1 MTADPDPSSPER
13 PATSPR
19 RPTDAVPSAVPET
32 AADLQQGTVRVLV
45 VSNVLGGVAVASGF
59 AVAGL
64 LAENI
69 SGSTSMAG
77 LVATSTTLGAAILA
91 VPLARLAR
99 SQGRRMSLTVGYLIA
114 TAGALLSIVA
124 AQIDSLALLLFAGCL
139 FGSGS
144 ASNLQSRYAATDAA
158 DPQHV
163 ARSLSLVV
171 WATTIGVVVGPNL
184 TGIGGSV
191 GTTVGVLALAGPYIF
206 SVVAFAL
213 ALATVW
219 FGLRRLHQVTVRTK
233 VERQPLTIT
242 FRRVMEIPQARL
254 GLLAIATAHAVM
266 VGVMSM
272 TAVHLR
278 HHGASLTI
286 VGFVIS
292 AHVAGM
298 YALSPVMGWLTD
310 KLGRIPTIGIGLAIL
325 ASAMTVAALAPDEA
339 HSLTALALV
348 LLGLGW
354 SACLVAGSTLLSRS
368 VPEDIRTS
376 AQGLSDLTMGA
387 LASIAG
393 TASGPILAYLGFHW
407 LAVLCGLI
415 LIPVALLAATTKQTS
430 ATPGH

>member
-1 MTADPDPSSPER
+1 MTAAH
-13 PATSPR
+13 PATS
-19 RPTDAVPSAVPET
+19 
-32 AADLQQGTVRVLV
+32 AADLQRGTVRVLV
-45 VSNVLGGVAVASGF
+45 VSNVLGGVAAASGF

-77 LVATSTTLGAAILA
+77 LAATSTTLGAAILA

-99 SQGRRMSLTVGYLIA
+99 SQGRRVSLTSGYLIA
-114 TAGALLSIVA
+114 LAGALLSIVA

-144 ASNLQSRYAATDAA
+144 ASNLQARYAATDAA
-158 DPQHV
+158 DPRHV

-184 TGIGGSV
+184 TGVGGSV
-191 GTTVGVLALAGPYIF
+191 GTSVGVTALAGPYLF
-206 SVVAFAL
+206 SVAAFTL
-213 ALATVW
+213 ALAAVW
-219 FGLRRLHQVTVRTK
+219 FGLRRLQPVTAWVRL
-233 VERQPLTIT
+233 ERQPLATT
-242 FRRVMEIPQARL
+242 FRRVMTIPRARL
-254 GLLAIATAHAVM
+254 GLLSIAASHAVM

-272 TAVHLR
+272 TSVHLR

-292 AHVAGM
+292 GHVAGM

-310 KLGRIPTIGIGLAIL
+310 RIGRIPTIAVGLTIL
-325 ASAMTVAALAPDEA
+325 ALAMTVAAIAPDDA

-354 SACLVAGSTLLSRS
+354 SASLVAGSTLLSRS

-376 AQGLSDLTMGA
+376 AQGLSDLTMGV

-393 TASGPILAYLGFHW
+393 TASGPILANLGFHW
-407 LAVLCGLI
+407 LAVLCGLL
-415 LIPVALLAATTKQTS
+415 LIPVALLAMATKADS
-430 ATPGH
+430 LA

>member
-1 MTADPDPSSPER
+1 MPVSADQR
-13 PATSPR
+13 PAEVQRT
-19 RPTDAVPSAVPET
+19 T
-32 AADLQQGTVRVLV
+32 LRVLV
-45 VSNVLGGVAVASGF
+45 ASNVLGGVAVASGF

-99 SQGRRMSLTVGYLIA
+99 SRGRRVSLTVGYMIA
-114 TAGALLSIVA
+114 TTGALLSIVA
-124 AQIDSLALLLFAGCL
+124 AQVDSLALLLVAGCL

-158 DPQHV
+158 DPARM

-184 TGIGGSV
+184 TGVGGSV
-191 GTTVGVLALAGPYIF
+191 GTSLGIMALAGPYVF
-206 SVVAFAL
+206 SVIAFGIS
-213 ALATVW
+213 LATVW
-219 FGLRRLHQVTVRTK
+219 FGLRRLHQPRPGTK
-233 VERQPLTIT
+233 LERQPLAPT
-242 FRRVMEIPQARL
+242 FRRVIAIPHARL
-254 GLLAIATAHAVM
+254 GLLSIAVAHAVM

-272 TAVHLR
+272 TSVHLR

-292 AHVAGM
+292 GHVAGM
-298 YALSPVMGWLTD
+298 YALSPVMGWLAD
-310 KLGRIPTIGIGLAIL
+310 RIGRIPTIGIGLAIL
-325 ASAMTVAALAPDEA
+325 AMAMTVAALAPDGA
-339 HSLTALALV
+339 HGLTAAALA

-368 VPEDIRTS
+368 VPADIRTS

-387 LASIAG
+387 FASIAG
-393 TASGPILAYLGFHW
+393 IAAGPILAHYGFHW
-407 LAVLCGLI
+407 LAVLCGLL
-415 LIPVALLAATTKQTS
+415 LIPVALLAAATTRPLPA
-430 ATPGH
+430 ATKV

>member
-1 MTADPDPSSPER
+1 MSAQ
-13 PATSPR
+13 
-19 RPTDAVPSAVPET
+19 DAVPAT
-32 AADLQQGTVRVLV
+32 AASLQRGTLWVLV

-64 LAENI
+64 LAESI

-99 SQGRRMSLTVGYLIA
+99 SQGRRTSLTAGYLIA
-114 TAGALLSIVA
+114 VAGALLSIVA

-144 ASNLQSRYAATDAA
+144 AANLQSRYAATDAA
-158 DPQHV
+158 DPKHV
-163 ARSLSLVV
+163 ASSLSMVV

-184 TGIGGSV
+184 TGVGGSV
-191 GTTVGVLALAGPYIF
+191 GTSLGVFALAGPYLF

-219 FGLRRLHQVTVRTK
+219 FGLRRLQQVTVRTTL
-233 VERQPLTIT
+233 ERQPLAAT
-242 FRRVMEIPQARL
+242 FRRVMAIPHARL

-272 TAVHLR
+272 TSVHLR

-292 AHVAGM
+292 GHVAGM
-298 YALSPVMGWLTD
+298 YALSPVMGFLAD
-310 KLGRIPTIGIGLAIL
+310 RIGRIPTIAAGLTIL
-325 ASAMTVAALAPDEA
+325 AGAMTVAALAPDAA
-339 HSLTALALV
+339 HGVTALALV
-348 LLGLGW
+348 MLGLGW
-354 SACLVAGSTLLSRS
+354 SATLVAGSTLLSRS
-368 VPEDIRTS
+368 VPDDIRTS
-376 AQGLSDLTMGA
+376 AQGLSDLTMGVF
-387 LASIAG
+387 ASIAG
-393 TASGPILAYLGFHW
+393 TGAGPILAVLGFHW
-407 LAVLCGLI
+407 LAVLCGLL
-415 LIPVALLAATTKQTS
+415 LIPVALLTLTTRTVRPAS
-430 ATPGH
+430 

>member
-1 MTADPDPSSPER
+1 M
-13 PATSPR
+13 
-19 RPTDAVPSAVPET
+19 
-32 AADLQQGTVRVLV
+32 LV

-99 SQGRRMSLTVGYLIA
+99 SRGRRISLTTGYLIA

-124 AQIDSLALLLFAGCL
+124 AQIDSLLLLLLAGCL

-144 ASNLQSRYAATDAA
+144 AANLQSRYAATDAA
-158 DPQHV
+158 DPEYV
-163 ARSLSLVV
+163 ARSLSVVV

-184 TGIGGSV
+184 TGVGGSLGTSV
-191 GTTVGVLALAGPYIF
+191 GLLALAGPYLF

-219 FGLRRLHQVTVRTK
+219 FGLRRLQQVTVRTK
-233 VERQPLTIT
+233 VERQPLATT
-242 FRRVMEIPQARL
+242 FRQVMAIPHARL

-272 TAVHLR
+272 TSVHLR

-292 AHVAGM
+292 GHVAGM
-298 YALSPVMGWLTD
+298 YALSPVMGWLAD
-310 KLGRIPTIGIGLAIL
+310 RLGRIPTIGIGLAIL
-325 ASAMTVAALAPDEA
+325 ACAMTVAALAPDDA
-339 HSLTALALV
+339 HGLTGTGPVPPRPRLVRLPGRRLHPAVPLGPGRHPHLGAGPVRPHHGRPGLDRRYRRRPGPRRPRLPLARRPLRPPPHPRRP
-348 LLGLGW
+348 
-354 SACLVAGSTLLSRS
+354 T
-368 VPEDIRTS
+368 
-376 AQGLSDLTMGA
+376 
-387 LASIAG
+387 
-393 TASGPILAYLGFHW
+393 GPGDHH
-407 LAVLCGLI
+407 
-415 LIPVALLAATTKQTS
+415 S
-430 ATPGH
+430 PG

>member
-1 MTADPDPSSPER
+1 MTTDSARS
-13 PATSPR
+13 
-19 RPTDAVPSAVPET
+19 TDAVPTT
-32 AADLQQGTVRVLV
+32 AAALQRGTLRVLV

-77 LVATSTTLGAAILA
+77 FAATSTTLGAAILA

-99 SQGRRMSLTVGYLIA
+99 SQGRRVSLTAGYLIA
-114 TAGALLSIVA
+114 VAGALLSIVA

-144 ASNLQSRYAATDAA
+144 ASNLQARYAATDAA
-158 DPQHV
+158 DPKHV

-184 TGIGGSV
+184 TGVGGSV
-191 GTTVGVLALAGPYIF
+191 GTSVGVMALAGPYIF
-206 SVVAFAL
+206 SVAAFAL
-213 ALATVW
+213 ALAVVW
-219 FGLRRLHQVTVRTK
+219 LGLRRLHQVTVRTK
-233 VERQPLTIT
+233 VERQPLAAT
-242 FRRVMEIPQARL
+242 FRRVMVIPQARL
-254 GLLAIATAHAVM
+254 GLLSIAAAHSVM

-272 TAVHLR
+272 TSVHLR

-310 KLGRIPTIGIGLAIL
+310 RIGRIPTIGVGLAIL
-325 ASAMTVAALAPDEA
+325 AAAMTVAALAPDDA
-339 HSLTALALV
+339 HSLTGLALV

-368 VPEDIRTS
+368 VPADIRTS
-376 AQGLSDLTMGA
+376 AQGLSDLMMGVFA
-387 LASIAG
+387 SVAGIAAGPVLAS
-393 TASGPILAYLGFHW
+393 LGFHW
-407 LAVLCGLI
+407 LAVLCGL
-415 LIPVALLAATTKQTS
+415 LLVPVAVLAV
-430 ATPGH
+430 ATPAKLLPQAT

>member
-1 MTADPDPSSPER
+1 M
-13 PATSPR
+13 
-19 RPTDAVPSAVPET
+19 
-32 AADLQQGTVRVLV
+32 LV

-91 VPLARLAR
+91 VPLAGLAR
-99 SQGRRMSLTVGYLIA
+99 SRGRRISLTTGYLIA
-114 TAGALLSIVA
+114 TAGALLSVVA
-124 AQIDSLALLLFAGCL
+124 AQLDSMALLLLAGCL

-158 DPQHV
+158 DPKHV

-184 TGIGGSV
+184 TGVGGSV
-191 GTTVGVLALAGPYIF
+191 GTSLGVLALAGPYVF
-206 SVVAFAL
+206 SVVAFGL

-219 FGLRRLHQVTVRTK
+219 FGLRRLQQVTVRTK
-233 VERQPLTIT
+233 LERQPLAIT
-242 FRRVMEIPQARL
+242 FRRVMAIPQARL
-254 GLLAIATAHAVM
+254 GLLAIATAHMVM

-272 TAVHLR
+272 TSVHLR

-310 KLGRIPTIGIGLAIL
+310 KLGRVPTIGVGLAIL

-339 HSLTALALV
+339 HTLTGLALV

-368 VPEDIRTS
+368 VPDEIRTS

-387 LASIAG
+387 LASISGTTAG
-393 TASGPILAYLGFHW
+393 PVLAYLGFHW
-407 LAVLCGLI
+407 LALLCGLL
-415 LIPVALLAATTKQTS
+415 LIPVAVLALTTTTRP
-430 ATPGH
+430 ARV